1 MYTIGEFNN
10 STNINSEKNTVEL
23 EQYCKDEGLN
33 STQLRRDAY
42 KSSKDRRNS
51 IIENISTLI
60 KKII

>member
-10 STNINSEKNTVEL
+10 STNINSRKNSAEL

-33 STQLRRDAY
+33 STELRRDAN
-42 KSSKDRRNS
+42 KSSEGGRNS